1 MTMAARTATQRRID
15 HWEIDRQADRA
26 SDLRKW
32 PKLRAQL
39 KSVVMGEIVVLVG
52 VLNRKSGGYLSGNR
66 RSVVPEG
73 VSGSMTSFRMSYEI
87 VPV

>member
-73 VSGSMTSFRMSYEI
+73 GLEPPRPLI
-87 VPV
+87 GH